1 MTEQDTGS
9 VPQTSLLQKVEALN
23 YHNYQLLINPKHKQS
38 DTIKHFKDQN
48 IFPISKS
55 SLNRWISNEGNIRE
69 ECLKLSDKTKGKT
82 KTRRPHNTATGKLL
96 KFFENNN
103 IMKCLKVYYLQ
114 HLIVQPDS
122 VPLEREL
129 RANYQE
135 IKQLFDTKDLGNDAL
150 LDDSSWPQTFMQSLE
165 SQVESIKQNLT
176 QQAEIQKK
184 SKSLLAE
191 RNRLRNTLHE
201 YKTSEIYQFNEL
213 LFDINNL
220 YDLTDFNND
229 KIYTNPV
236 DNVNLTGD
244 MRTNKTISLG
254 ICCNLDGNDF
264 IDPLI
269 ISNLSN
275 SKNTYKNNSTNQYYY
290 NPEGLNTRE
299 IFRDFLTTWNTKLS
313 IENKKIALVLDT
325 YLCHFGLLYEFSN
338 INFVFLNSK
347 FDKTTS
353 YYHRTQLKL
362 PFSFG
367 LERLVKC
374 KLKLSLFKKF
384 YKRNIPLDRFDG
396 MDIINNVKTNYS
408 LIMDAFKSEK
418 CICFLQLGVTASR
431 IIDEIEIAGEF
442 ENEDLSSQITDGNI
456 DVINSKT
463 SQAKEKDKPFNK
475 LSNYINSI
483 IPENFN
489 SIHFSEIHKVLI
501 FKDDEKQLLNFVKT
515 ITKSIIESNPGEEF
529 NYRQLQQNI
538 LHEFTIGHNEK
549 KYNQPYSLNGI
560 VGHIKLD
567 LEHQEQL
574 KSSYETKAVS
584 SDFKQELKI
593 DNFLLN
599 TVQPFLSKFS
609 HRRFSEHSSATQT
622 HVGDLI
628 NISPKTMNLFNQFY
642 ISYVNDTTIIKPKLN
657 PAKRQLKFNESE
669 KKRFKLRELISDDS
683 DDSESELD
691 SNLPQRK
698 NSAISNYS
706 ITSQSSRYR
715 NNFSDS
721 D

>member
-48 IFPISKS
+48 TFPISRS
-55 SLNRWISNEGNIRE
+55 SLNRWIANEVNIRE

-82 KTRRPHNTATGKLL
+82 KTRRPHNPTTGKLL
-96 KFFENNN
+96 KFFENDKV
-103 IMKCLKVYYLQ
+103 MKCLKAYYLQ
-114 HLIVQPDS
+114 YLVVQPDI
-122 VPLEREL
+122 VPLEKEL
-129 RANYQE
+129 RTSYKE
-135 IKQLFDTKDLGNDAL
+135 IKQLFDAEDLGNDVL
-150 LDDSSWPQTFMQSLE
+150 LDESSWPHTFMQFLE
-165 SQVESIKQNLT
+165 PQVESIKQNLA
-176 QQAEIQKK
+176 QQSEIQKV

-191 RNRLRNTLHE
+191 RNRLRNTLRG
-201 YKTSEIYQFNEL
+201 YKMSQIYQFNEL
-213 LFDINNL
+213 LFNINNL

-236 DNVNLTGD
+236 DNDNLTGD
-244 MRTNKTISLG
+244 IRTNKTITLG
-254 ICCNLDGNDF
+254 ICCNLDGSDF
-264 IDPLI
+264 IDPLL
-269 ISNLSN
+269 ISNLTN
-275 SKNTYKNNSTNQYYY
+275 SKNMYKNNSTNEYFY

-299 IFRDFLTTWNTKLS
+299 ILRDFLTTWNTKLS
-313 IENKKIALVLDT
+313 IEGKKIALVLDT
-325 YLCHFGLLYEFSN
+325 YLCHYGLLYEFSN
-338 INFVFLNSK
+338 IEFVFLNSK

-367 LERLVKC
+367 LERLVKY

-384 YKRNIPLDRFDG
+384 YKRNIPLNRFDG
-396 MDIINNVKTNYS
+396 IDIINNIKTNYS
-408 LIMDAFKSEK
+408 LIIEAFRSEK
-418 CICFLQLGVTASR
+418 YKLFLQLGVTASR
-431 IIDEIEIAGEF
+431 IIDEIENADEF
-442 ENEDLSSQITDGNI
+442 ENEDLPSQIMDGNI
-456 DVINSKT
+456 NINKT
-463 SQAKEKDKPFNK
+463 ISQAKEKDKPFNK

-483 IPENFN
+483 IPEKYS

-501 FKDDEKQLLNFVKT
+501 LKDEEKQLLNFVRT
-515 ITKSIIESNPGEEF
+515 ITKSIIESNPGEEL

-560 VGHIKLD
+560 VTYVKLD
-567 LEHQEQL
+567 LEHQILL
-574 KSSYETKAVS
+574 KSLYETKALS
-584 SDFKQELKI
+584 SDFKQELRI
-593 DNFLLN
+593 DSFLLN

-609 HRRFSEHSSATQT
+609 HRPVLDHNAVTQL
-622 HVGDLI
+622 HIGDLI
-628 NISPKTMNLFNQFY
+628 NISPETMNLFNQFY

-657 PAKRQLKFNESE
+657 PSKRQLKLNESE

-683 DDSESELD
+683 DESENELD
-691 SNLPQRK
+691 SNLQQRK
-698 NSAISNYS
+698 NSVISNYS
-706 ITSQSSRYR
+706 LNSLSSRYR
-715 NNFSDS
+715 DNFSDS